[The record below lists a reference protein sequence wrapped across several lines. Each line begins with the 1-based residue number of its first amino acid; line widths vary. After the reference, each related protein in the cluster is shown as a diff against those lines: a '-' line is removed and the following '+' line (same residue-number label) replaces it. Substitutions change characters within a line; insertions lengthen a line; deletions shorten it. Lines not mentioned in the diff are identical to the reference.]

1 MTSRQG
7 DHLRITSLSWGEST
21 DDRCIPL
28 TRRLRCGALMLCLLL
43 AWTSCWKKQQ
53 ICGNLRCPDA
63 QAIMMMLLLDDV
75 IKWKHFPRNWPFVRG
90 IHRSRWFPRT
100 KASDAELWCFFICAW
115 INDWVN
121 NREAGDLR
129 RYRGHYDVIVMRSS
143 HHDDVAR
150 ILPLQICVN
159 IRRWN

>member
-28 TRRLRCGALMLCLLL
+28 TRRLRCGALMLYLLL

-53 ICGNLRCPDA
+53 ICGNLRCPDT

-100 KASDAELWCFFICAW
+100 KASDAELWCFFY
-115 INDWVN
+115 
-121 NREAGDLR
+121 LR
-129 RYRGHYDVIVMRSS
+129 LNKRLSKQSWGWWFETLSWSLWGHCNALKPSWWCCENIASS
-143 HHDDVAR
+143 N
-150 ILPLQICVN
+150 LC
-159 IRRWN
+159 